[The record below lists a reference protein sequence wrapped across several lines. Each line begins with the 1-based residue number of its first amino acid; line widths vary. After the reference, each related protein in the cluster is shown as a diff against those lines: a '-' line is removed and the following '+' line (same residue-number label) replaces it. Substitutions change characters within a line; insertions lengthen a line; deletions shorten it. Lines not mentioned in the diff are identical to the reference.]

1 MWGKWKERRQVLENK
16 GKEGKVCI
24 VTWNAVMRSADQLYI
39 VLFLK
44 TNLIFKASE
53 SWLLYSVIQIIRN
66 DYGRMHMHMWT
77 SFLIMAFATLAPP
90 ITGGWNQ
97 AYSHD
102 ISSSKLTVEW
112 VLIGQWLGTIT
123 VCHLSIMSVWQ
134 IFPLA
139 NCEHGFQM

>member
-1 MWGKWKERRQVLENK
+1 
-16 GKEGKVCI
+16 
-24 VTWNAVMRSADQLYI
+24 
-39 VLFLK
+39 
-44 TNLIFKASE
+44 
-53 SWLLYSVIQIIRN
+53 
-66 DYGRMHMHMWT
+66 MHVHVWT

-134 IFPLA
+134 IFPLV